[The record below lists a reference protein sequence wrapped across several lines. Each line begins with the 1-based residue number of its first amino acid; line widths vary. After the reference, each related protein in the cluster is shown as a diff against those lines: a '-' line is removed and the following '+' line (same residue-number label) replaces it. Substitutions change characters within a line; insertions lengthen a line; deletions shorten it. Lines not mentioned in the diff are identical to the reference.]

1 MRYNSAASGGYA
13 QSVVHPADILAV
25 RQAGDVGA
33 TPHTR
38 RPQRLYAGSLLHA
51 ITGRWRPHHAMHR
64 ILIVCLLL
72 ACGLG
77 GCSLAEPS
85 AETRQLVFVI
95 PPGTVARQAAGEQV
109 SILPDTIT
117 LTLGQRDTLVIRND
131 DSQPVQIGPFKIAP
145 GQRFEQQ
152 YFNRGTFDLV
162 CTLHQ
167 TQRLKI
173 VIE

>member
-1 MRYNSAASGGYA
+1 
-13 QSVVHPADILAV
+13 
-25 RQAGDVGA
+25 
-33 TPHTR
+33 
-38 RPQRLYAGSLLHA
+38 
-51 ITGRWRPHHAMHR
+51 MHKA
-64 ILIVCLLL
+64 LIVCLLL
-72 ACGLG
+72 GALA
-77 GCSLAEPS
+77 GCALAGPD
-85 AETRQLVFVI
+85 AEARQLVFVI

-167 TQRLKI
+167 TQRLKV
-173 VIE
+173 VIQ